1 MVDLSKYKEL
11 FVDES
16 REHLQCIS
24 RNLLALEKE
33 PKSESK
39 STDALNEIFREV
51 HTLKSMAATMG
62 CGEMEKLAHEMEN
75 VLDGLRRRGG
85 LEKGEGTVDVL
96 LECLDGLETLVEGVA
111 TGKTVSRD
119 LTGLYKKLENVAVST
134 ATAAAEK
141 EGEKVEEG
149 KEEGRK
155 VEAEREGEEKE
166 EEKEGEKEG
175 EGKEEEK
182 EEEKE
187 EGRKVEAEREG
198 EGKEEEKAAGRVGP
212 AIRLGVEKIQAL
224 QNLAEELAIAKMRLL
239 QIASASKHASRPDP
253 ELNEITAT
261 IDRLTSELQDKV
273 MRMRL
278 FPVGFLFDRFPR
290 AVRDLSSKTGK
301 KVAFIVTGVEIELD
315 RLVLDEINDA
325 VMHLLRNAVDHGIE
339 KPEERKKVGKKEEGK
354 VVLSARREGNSVL
367 VSVED
372 DGRGMNVERLKKVA
386 VEREII
392 TSEEASRMKEG
403 EVYELLGAPAA
414 GLSTAKK
421 ITDVSGRGVGFDVV
435 KSKVRSL
442 GGSVKISSEKGGG
455 TKVELR
461 LPLTT
466 AIIRSLLVGAG
477 EEKYAIPLDSV
488 REIVAVEEVE
498 GKENFRYRGR
508 VLPLLRLKKIL
519 DIPGSGDDENE
530 KDEKDEKEKG
540 RSGSVVVVERDDK
553 LFGILVER
561 LVGLQ
566 ETVVKPLEGLLKDR
580 QGFAGATILADG
592 SVALI
597 LDVGELVQ

>member
-166 EEKEGEKEG
+166 EEK
-175 EGKEEEK
+175 
-182 EEEKE
+182 
-187 EGRKVEAEREG
+187 
-198 EGKEEEKAAGRVGP
+198 AAGRVGP

-239 QIASASKHASRPDP
+239 QIASASKHASPVP

-392 TSEEASRMKEG
+392 TSEEASRMKEE

-488 REIVAVEEVE
+488 REIVAVGEVE

-519 DIPGSGDDENE
+519 DIPGSGDDENEKDE

>member
-155 VEAEREGEEKE
+155 VEAEREGE
-166 EEKEGEKEG
+166 
-175 EGKEEEK
+175 
-182 EEEKE
+182 
-187 EGRKVEAEREG
+187 
-198 EGKEEEKAAGRVGP
+198 GKEEEKAAGRVGP

-239 QIASASKHASRPDP
+239 QIASASKHASPVP

-392 TSEEASRMKEG
+392 TSEEASRMKEE

-488 REIVAVEEVE
+488 REIVAVGEVE

-519 DIPGSGDDENE
+519 DIPGSGDDENEKDE

>member
-141 EGEKVEEG
+141 EGEKEEG
-149 KEEGRK
+149 
-155 VEAEREGEEKE
+155 
-166 EEKEGEKEG
+166 
-175 EGKEEEK
+175 
-182 EEEKE
+182 KE

-239 QIASASKHASRPDP
+239 QIASASKHASPVP

-392 TSEEASRMKEG
+392 TSEEASRMKEE

-488 REIVAVEEVE
+488 REIVAVGEVE

-530 KDEKDEKEKG
+530 KDEKDEKDEREKG

>member
-119 LTGLYKKLENVAVST
+119 LTSLYKKLENVAVST

-141 EGEKVEEG
+141 EGEKEEG
-149 KEEGRK
+149 
-155 VEAEREGEEKE
+155 
-166 EEKEGEKEG
+166 
-175 EGKEEEK
+175 
-182 EEEKE
+182 KE

-239 QIASASKHASRPDP
+239 QIASASKHASPVP

-392 TSEEASRMKEG
+392 TSEEASRMKEE

-488 REIVAVEEVE
+488 REIVAVGEVE

-519 DIPGSGDDENE
+519 DIPGSGDDENEKDE

>member
-155 VEAEREGEEKE
+155 VEAEREGEGKE
-166 EEKEGEKEG
+166 EEKE
-175 EGKEEEK
+175 EEEK

-239 QIASASKHASRPDP
+239 QIASASKHASPVP

-488 REIVAVEEVE
+488 REIVAVGEVE

-519 DIPGSGDDENE
+519 DIPGSGDDENEKDE

>member
-155 VEAEREGEEKE
+155 VEAEREGE
-166 EEKEGEKEG
+166 
-175 EGKEEEK
+175 
-182 EEEKE
+182 
-187 EGRKVEAEREG
+187 
-198 EGKEEEKAAGRVGP
+198 GKEEEKAAGRVGP

-239 QIASASKHASRPDP
+239 QIASASKHASPVP

-301 KVAFIVTGVEIELD
+301 EVAFIVTGVEIELD

-392 TSEEASRMKEG
+392 TSEEASRMKEE

-488 REIVAVEEVE
+488 REIVAVGEVE

-519 DIPGSGDDENE
+519 DIPGSGDDENEKDE

-566 ETVVKPLEGLLKDR
+566 ETVVKPLEGLLKD
-580 QGFAGATILADG
+580 
-592 SVALI
+592 
-597 LDVGELVQ
+597 VQ

>member
-141 EGEKVEEG
+141 EGEKVAEET
-149 KEEGRK
+149 ED
-155 VEAEREGEEKE
+155 
-166 EEKEGEKEG
+166 
-175 EGKEEEK
+175 
-182 EEEKE
+182 
-187 EGRKVEAEREG
+187 GRKVEAEREG

-239 QIASASKHASRPDP
+239 QIASASKHASPVP

-392 TSEEASRMKEG
+392 TSEEASRMKEE

-488 REIVAVEEVE
+488 REIVAVGEVE

-530 KDEKDEKEKG
+530 KDEKDEKDEREKG

>member
-155 VEAEREGEEKE
+155 VEAEREGE
-166 EEKEGEKEG
+166 
-175 EGKEEEK
+175 
-182 EEEKE
+182 
-187 EGRKVEAEREG
+187 
-198 EGKEEEKAAGRVGP
+198 GKEEEKAAGRVGP

-239 QIASASKHASRPDP
+239 QIASASKHASPVP

-392 TSEEASRMKEG
+392 TSEEASRMKEE

-488 REIVAVEEVE
+488 REIVAVGEVE

-530 KDEKDEKEKG
+530 KDEKDEKDEREKG